1 MARIEYVLLNN
12 PEYLELPSIIETSN
26 RAATRL
32 EDLDFVQNSI
42 VCPRHEM
49 HHVLKILKIP
59 SIINDDIERRSLTN
73 KLIEIALSNN
83 DRGFKKEYYYVV
95 AIKFLI
101 EIKLKTKINSMKEK
115 WTRSDSNKF
124 NMMINLLNEN
134 VKKRKNNS
142 CNKFN
147 FKYEHKRSM
156 NELVHLRSMHY

>member
-1 MARIEYVLLNN
+1 M
-12 PEYLELPSIIETSN
+12 PKLP
-26 RAATRL
+26 
-32 EDLDFVQNSI
+32 
-42 VCPRHEM
+42 P
-49 HHVLKILKIP
+49 
-59 SIINDDIERRSLTN
+59 IINDDIERRSLTN

-147 FKYEHKRSM
+147 FKDECKRSM
-156 NELVHLRSMHY
+156 NELVHLCSMHY